1 MKQIGRWLGSTALL
15 VGTPLAA
22 QEVPLGPATAVHPAD
37 FAVVNSV
44 RELPDGRVFV
54 ADPMAL
60 VFVLI
65 DADLQRADT
74 LGSEGEGPD
83 EYRQP
88 DAVWPLPG
96 DSTLLVDLGNARLTA
111 VGPDGGFGGT
121 APMTLGG
128 GAAGAPPAVV
138 IPGGV
143 DGRGRIHFAGMPEM
157 TAAGPSDSVTVL
169 RLTRDGAPETVAR
182 VKTTSYT
189 SNTSGSADNRS
200 VDIRPVPL
208 SATDVWAASGDGSL
222 FVARAGERRVE
233 RIGPDGSTVRGAAVD
248 MAPVPIRR
256 AEMEEWAADRQTAG
270 GGIGIQITE
279 VNGRRSMSMQRGGG
293 PDPDL
298 DGFTWPDAK
307 APWVANSG
315 SVDGEGRFW
324 VRRSRPA
331 GEAALYDVFGAD
343 GNHRGAVRFPCDR
356 TLVGFGADALY
367 AVHVDPFDLKVL
379 ERYPLPDL
387 R

>member
-1 MKQIGRWLGSTALL
+1 MKPNGRWPGALALL
-15 VGTPLAA
+15 AAAPLAG
-22 QEVPLGPATAVHPAD
+22 QEVPLGDATAAHDAD

-44 RELPDGRVFV
+44 RELPDGRLFV
-54 ADPMAL
+54 ADPLAL
-60 VFVLI
+60 VFVLL
-65 DADLQRADT
+65 DADLQRSDT
-74 LGSEGEGPD
+74 LGAEGEGPD

-111 VGPDGGFGGT
+111 VGPDGGFGST
-121 APMTLGG
+121 VPMTLGG
-128 GAAGAPPAVV
+128 GGPGAPPAVV

-143 DGRGRIHFAGMPEM
+143 DGTGRIHFSGMPEM
-157 TAAGPSDSVTVL
+157 TAAGPSDSITVM
-169 RLTRDGAPETVAR
+169 RLSRSGAPEAVAR
-182 VKTTSYT
+182 AKTTSYT
-189 SNTSGSADNRS
+189 SSTSGSADNRNVS
-200 VDIRPVPL
+200 IRPVPL
-208 SATDVWAASGDGSL
+208 SATDVWAVAEDGSL

-233 RIGPDGSTVRGAAVD
+233 RITPDGSSIHGAPVEMSA
-248 MAPVPIRR
+248 VPIRR

-270 GGIGIQITE
+270 GGIGIEITE

-293 PDPDL
+293 AEPDL
-298 DGFTWPDAK
+298 DGLTWPDAK

-315 SVDGEGRFW
+315 AVDGEGRFW

-331 GEAALYDVFGAD
+331 GEAALYDVFAAD
-343 GNHRGAVRFPCDR
+343 GGLITSVRFPADR
-356 TLVGFGADALY
+356 TLVGFGSDVLY

-379 ERYPLPDL
+379 ERYPLPAL